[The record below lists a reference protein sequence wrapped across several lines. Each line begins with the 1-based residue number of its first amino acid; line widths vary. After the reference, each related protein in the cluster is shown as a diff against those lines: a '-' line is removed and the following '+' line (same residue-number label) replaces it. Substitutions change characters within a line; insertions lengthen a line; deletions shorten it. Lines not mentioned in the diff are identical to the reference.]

1 MKESHKESSKNI
13 PNADSLKSF
22 GASGFIETA
31 DANIV
36 TEVTNSIPDSSNS
49 IDFAVTDSKSININ
63 KTSFDSTETLKL
75 KLN

>member
-13 PNADSLKSF
+13 PNEDFLKNF

-49 IDFAVTDSKSININ
+49 IDFAVTDSKSINIK
-63 KTSFDSTETLKL
+63 KTSFDSTKTLKL

>member
-13 PNADSLKSF
+13 PNEDSLKNF

-49 IDFAVTDSKSININ
+49 IDFAVTDSKSINI
-63 KTSFDSTETLKL
+63 KKPVSTVLRH
-75 KLN
+75 

>member
-13 PNADSLKSF
+13 PNEDSLKSF

>member
-1 MKESHKESSKNI
+1 MKESRKESSKNI
-13 PNADSLKSF
+13 PNEDSLKNF

-49 IDFAVTDSKSININ
+49 IDFAVTDSKSINIK
-63 KTSFDSTETLKL
+63 KTSFDSTKTLKL